1 MPIRQLVIS
10 ALITTLLISPAL
22 ANEKAEQHKLNKIK
36 QDIIKL
42 EKSIKGSGEQ
52 QGTLNH
58 ALKKS
63 ELASAKLN
71 RKINELEKTLRSLR
85 SELDDLQQQQLKL
98 EQSLKSQ
105 QGLIAQQIT
114 SAYKMGSEE
123 SIKLLL
129 NQEDPETVSR
139 TLKYYHYFLQARAK
153 KLEEYRATLATLKQV
168 ESQIIDRQTQVTSNQ
183 SALKDQQKQLLAKQQ
198 QRRDVLAKL
207 NQQINSS
214 QQRLKKLRSERSKL
228 ESILKSLE
236 EGIAKLSLPATEE
249 PFKGRKGKLPWPVSG
264 RLSKYFGAS
273 RKANIRW
280 DGWLLK
286 AKEGSPV
293 KAIHHGRVI
302 FSDYLRGHG
311 LLLILDH
318 GDGYMSLYA
327 HNQVLLKE
335 TGEWVLPS
343 EIIAK
348 VGNTGGRDEHAL
360 YFEIRH
366 NGKPTNPKRWL
377 TKKG

>member
-10 ALITTLLISPAL
+10 ALITTLLISPVL

-42 EKSIKGSGEQ
+42 EKSIKDSGEQ
-52 QGTLNH
+52 QGPLNH

-153 KLEEYRATLATLKQV
+153 KLEEYRATLAALKQV

-183 SALKDQQKQLLAKQQ
+183 SVLKDQQKQLLAKQQ

-207 NQQINSS
+207 IN
-214 QQRLKKLRSERSKL
+214 KL
-228 ESILKSLE
+228 I
-236 EGIAKLSLPATEE
+236 
-249 PFKGRKGKLPWPVSG
+249 
-264 RLSKYFGAS
+264 
-273 RKANIRW
+273 
-280 DGWLLK
+280 
-286 AKEGSPV
+286 
-293 KAIHHGRVI
+293 
-302 FSDYLRGHG
+302 
-311 LLLILDH
+311 
-318 GDGYMSLYA
+318 
-327 HNQVLLKE
+327 VLN
-335 TGEWVLPS
+335 S
-343 EIIAK
+343 A
-348 VGNTGGRDEHAL
+348 
-360 YFEIRH
+360 
-366 NGKPTNPKRWL
+366 
-377 TKKG
+377 

>member
-214 QQRLKKLRSERSKL
+214 QQRLKKLRSERNKL